1 MRLEWS
7 ARATLRLVEIW
18 EYIAKDSPES
28 AARTA
33 QQIRDCVANLPKFRN
48 LGQRTSLPNVRRL
61 PVPATRFIVE
71 YQIQPE
77 AIFVVT
83 VWHGAQLKTRG

>member
-18 EYIAKDSPES
+18 KYIAKDSPES
-28 AARTA
+28 ATRTV
-33 QQIRDCVANLPKFRN
+33 QQIRDCVANLARFPN
-48 LGQRTSLPNVRRL
+48 LGYSTSLPNLRRL
-61 PVPATRFIVE
+61 PVPGTRFIVE

-77 AIFVVT
+77 AIVVVT

>member
-28 AARTA
+28 AAKTA
-33 QQIRDCVANLPKFRN
+33 QQIRDCVANLSRFPN
-48 LGQRTSLPNVRRL
+48 LGHRTSLPNVRRVI
-61 PVPATRFIVE
+61 VPGKRFVVE
-71 YQIQPE
+71 YPIRSE
-77 AIFVVT
+77 AIVVVN
-83 VWHGAQLKTRG
+83 VWHGAQLKTRA